1 MRIDKFTA
9 DIQARTGVSK
19 VVQALLGISMMTN
32 LLGAAIFL
40 AQDHTVRTVL
50 TPPNITK
57 AFWVDGKA
65 LGPEYLEQM
74 GIWVVQQYASFTPT
88 SIDQQNNLL
97 LKYVHPSIHGD
108 LAIKFKIASQKVK
121 ADSVSRYFFPRE
133 VRISEKGNA
142 VVFIGQQD
150 MWIADKKVPESKA
163 KAFLVSFQ
171 YDGQNTTIKELRET
185 DPRNPFAPVSQEVLN
200 QQTVS
205 DDRSAGVNNQMQAE
219 QADSTVNAKP
229 QNVSTL
235 PPAPAAP
242 NPAQEAIASGQASI
256 SSR

>member
-1 MRIDKFTA
+1 MRIDKLTA

-19 VVQALLGISMMTN
+19 VVQAMLGISMLTN
-32 LLGAAIFL
+32 LIGAAIFL

-108 LAIKFKIASQKVK
+108 LAIKFKIAS
-121 ADSVSRYFFPRE
+121 
-133 VRISEKGNA
+133 
-142 VVFIGQQD
+142 
-150 MWIADKKVPESKA
+150 
-163 KAFLVSFQ
+163 
-171 YDGQNTTIKELRET
+171 
-185 DPRNPFAPVSQEVLN
+185 
-200 QQTVS
+200 
-205 DDRSAGVNNQMQAE
+205 
-219 QADSTVNAKP
+219 
-229 QNVSTL
+229 
-235 PPAPAAP
+235 
-242 NPAQEAIASGQASI
+242 
-256 SSR
+256 